1 MTGISDLLMLG
12 LGLAIAPAPLHAADV
27 FGLPI
32 FAVSSEAWQS
42 LNASIDGRLKDGQPA
57 ALPCFFTYASSSGLS
72 SNNPDWEQCREI
84 VDGLANS
91 DSLIREFG
99 SYHNP
104 TFATCMSHD
113 QKCTIGVSDFLGL
126 TNTTCYQG
134 TVPDY
139 YIDAHEVR
147 DVQRG
152 LKFARKHK
160 IPITVKNTGHDYKG
174 RSAGPNTLAIWY
186 S

>member
-1 MTGISDLLMLG
+1 MTRISDFLLIG
-12 LGLAIAPAPLHAADV
+12 LRLATALAPPHVTDV
-27 FGLPI
+27 VNLPI

-42 LNASIDGRLKDGQPA
+42 LNASIDGRLKDGRPA
-57 ALPCFFTYASSSGLS
+57 TLPCFSTYASPSGLV
-72 SNNPDWEQCREI
+72 SNEPDWEQCREI
-84 VDGLANS
+84 VDSLTNS

-113 QKCTIGVSDFLGL
+113 EKCTIGVSDFPGL
-126 TNTTCYQG
+126 TNDTCYQG

-139 YIDAHEVR
+139 YVDAHEVR
-147 DVQRG
+147 DIQRS
-152 LKFARKHK
+152 LEFARKYK